1 MNSLR
6 RRVTAA
12 DSAAGPAV
20 FRLGRAGA
28 AGHCRPRSD
37 IESGLLCA
45 GDRTGA
51 AGETDARHT
60 LRESAMV
67 RRVLSS
73 TRAHAA
79 HAEPHASTC
88 APFQCGAGGQLQA
101 ARGDVGDHLQRH
113 RVLQLRARGS
123 GAVRAVQPH
132 QLQACHRLGDST
144 GRRSTTSRS
153 AVSTRCRRRRW
164 RVTWYTRPVQGARC
178 RRVKPHARR
187 ARIGV
192 EHQPH
197 RAHLAERQTVGET
210 LALVGESGCGKT
222 TAGLCIVRSEEPTG
236 GRIWYT
242 PEPGAPP
249 RDVAK
254 MQGDALRALRRAV
267 RVVFQ
272 DPFAS
277 LNARMTVLR
286 IVGEPLINNHLAR
299 WGAQG
304 AGGGDAEHGAAG
316 PGLHE
321 PLPALVLG
329 RTAPAAGIRARVHP

>member
-28 AGHCRPRSD
+28 AGHCKPRSD

-51 AGETDARHT
+51 AGETDARHA

-132 QLQACHRLGDST
+132 RLQACHRLGDST

-210 LALVGESGCGKT
+210 LALVGESGCGHVPQQ
-222 TAGLCIVRSEEPTG
+222 ACASCERGARAR
-236 GRIWYT
+236 RIFAYT
-242 PEPGAPP
+242 PAARHASRCSP
-249 RDVAK
+249 RRP
-254 MQGDALRALRRAV
+254 DAGRPVRALLRAGEGGV
-267 RVVFQ
+267 
-272 DPFAS
+272 S
-277 LNARMTVLR
+277 
-286 IVGEPLINNHLAR
+286 EPLRLR
-299 WGAQG
+299 
-304 AGGGDAEHGAAG
+304 
-316 PGLHE
+316 
-321 PLPALVLG
+321 
-329 RTAPAAGIRARVHP
+329 

>member
-1 MNSLR
+1 MSTRCAMKLTPRALPVDADHRAYAHSMNSLR

-132 QLQACHRLGDST
+132 RLQACHRLGDST

-210 LALVGESGCGKT
+210 LALVGESGCGHVPLQACASCAAEPDGRPRSSRARRQTPSCCSPRRRREDAGRRTSARKLHAGEGGRFKT
-222 TAGLCIVRSEEPTG
+222 RSPTG
-236 GRIWYT
+236 
-242 PEPGAPP
+242 
-249 RDVAK
+249 
-254 MQGDALRALRRAV
+254 
-267 RVVFQ
+267 
-272 DPFAS
+272 
-277 LNARMTVLR
+277 
-286 IVGEPLINNHLAR
+286 
-299 WGAQG
+299 
-304 AGGGDAEHGAAG
+304 
-316 PGLHE
+316 
-321 PLPALVLG
+321 
-329 RTAPAAGIRARVHP
+329 